1 MRQRRGEVDVA
12 MPDEVTRERL
22 KKQVLDRWENEGGRI
37 VADPPAA
44 NEGRSKSDREGELER
59 PSASLGNLGLFV
71 EAGRKGT

>member
-1 MRQRRGEVDVA
+1 

-37 VADPPAA
+37 VADPPAV
-44 NEGRSKSDREGELER
+44 NEGRSKSDREAELER